1 MQDVFY
7 LPFSNKAP
15 GFLFCLFSFVFMC
28 LFFFFLNQPLS
39 DEFIW
44 KLLVKPWA
52 GSAEWSQVCIYY
64 SPSFQGTSLHCNR
77 AMIEQWYK
85 TEGNESRLLV
95 SKLLNVKLL
104 FVSLRGFLKCKGRH
118 QSNHARNCELFK
130 ACFSTVS
137 WRCRATSDEV
147 VPRMKL
153 EVLLKLGKI
162 SSLKTRLFKYSL
174 SSRPMID
181 SDPEESNKCA

>member
-1 MQDVFY
+1 MCFIYLSPIRHLGFCFVCFPLFLCVF
-7 LPFSNKAP
+7 
-15 GFLFCLFSFVFMC
+15 
-28 LFFFFLNQPLS
+28 FFFFLNQPLS

-162 SSLKTRLFKYSL
+162 SSLKTHLFKYSL